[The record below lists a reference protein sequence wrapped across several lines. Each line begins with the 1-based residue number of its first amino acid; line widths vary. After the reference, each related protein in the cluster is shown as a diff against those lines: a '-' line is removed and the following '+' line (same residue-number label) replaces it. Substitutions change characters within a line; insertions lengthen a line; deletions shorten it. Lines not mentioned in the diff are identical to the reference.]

1 MPILSIHPD
10 NPDVK
15 KILAAVEILNKGGVI
30 VYPTD
35 SVYAVGCLLNQSKAI
50 ERLEKFKKVKGN
62 KANFSIICS
71 DLSNISEYA
80 RNVEN
85 NVFKIMKKALPGP
98 YTFILNASSKIPS
111 YFNSNKKTVGIR
123 VPDNNIARAI
133 VEICNIPLVTTSVHD
148 NEDEM
153 MDYLTDATLIH
164 EKFGNQVDLVID
176 GGYGSFEPSTV
187 IDCTSGFPNVIREGK
202 GEIESLL

>member
-1 MPILSIHPD
+1 MPIITIHPN
-10 NPDVK
+10 NPDVR
-15 KILAAVEILNKGGVI
+15 KILTAVEILNKGGII

-35 SVYAVGCLLNQSKAI
+35 SVYAVGCLLSQSKAI

-98 YTFILNASSKIPS
+98 YTFILNASTKIPS
-111 YFNSNKKTVGIR
+111 YFNANKKTVGIR
-123 VPDNNIARAI
+123 VPNNNIARAI
-133 VEICNIPLVTTSVHD
+133 VEICNIPLVSTSVHD
-148 NEDEM
+148 DEDEM

-176 GGYGSFEPSTV
+176 GGIGSLEPSTV
-187 IDCTSGFPNVIREGK
+187 IDCTSGSPELIRQGK
-202 GEIESLL
+202 GEIEILF

>member
-1 MPILSIHPD
+1 MILEVHPD

-50 ERLEKFKKVKGN
+50 ERLEKFKKVKAN

-98 YTFILNASSKIPS
+98 YTFILNASTKIPS

-123 VPDNNIARAI
+123 VPNNNIARAI

-148 NEDEM
+148 DEDEM

-176 GGYGSFEPSTV
+176 GGYGSLEPSTI
-187 IDCTSGFPNVIREGK
+187 IDCTSGNPELIRQGK
-202 GEIESLL
+202 GEIEGLF

>member
-1 MPILSIHPD
+1 MALLQIHPS
-10 NPDVK
+10 NPEVK
-15 KILAAVEILNKGGVI
+15 KIITAVEILNKGGI
-30 VYPTD
+30 IIYPTD

-50 ERLEKFKKVKGN
+50 ERLEKFKKVKSN

-98 YTFILNASSKIPS
+98 FTFILNASTKIPS

-148 NEDEM
+148 DEDEM
-153 MDYLTDATLIH
+153 MDYLTDATLIY
-164 EKFGNQVDLVID
+164 EKYGTQVDLVID
-176 GGYGSFEPSTV
+176 GGIGSLEPSTV
-187 IDCTSGFPNVIREGK
+187 IDCTSGNPELIREGK
-202 GEIESLL
+202 GETSFVF

>member
-1 MPILSIHPD
+1 MLLQVHPD

-50 ERLEKFKKVKGN
+50 ERLEKFKKVKGH

-80 RNVEN
+80 RNMEN
-85 NVFKIMKKALPGP
+85 SIFKIMKKALPGP

-111 YFNSNKKTVGIR
+111 YFNANKKTVGIR

-148 NEDEM
+148 DEDEM

-176 GGYGSFEPSTV
+176 GGYGSLEPSTV
-187 IDCTSGFPNVIREGK
+187 IDCTSGAAVVLRDGK
-202 GEIESLL
+202 GETTHLF